1 MTRVNVLLAA
11 GLIGSSLLLVNSAYE
26 TRRLFSALE
35 RAKADQRQLD
45 SEYKRLDAE
54 RQVQSTHLRVERVA
68 RERLQMRTVTPAV
81 THWVNERPSVAAP
94 PSPGTPGPPGTPGT
108 SGAPTAV
115 PAGPAAGARP

>member
-1 MTRVNVLLAA
+1 MSRVNLLLAA

-81 THWVNERPSVAAP
+81 THWVNERPSVAAL
-94 PSPGTPGPPGTPGT
+94 PSPGTPGT
-108 SGAPTAV
+108 SAAA

>member
-1 MTRVNVLLAA
+1 MSSRVNLLLAT
-11 GLIGSSLLLVNSAYE
+11 GLLGSSLLLVNSAYE

-35 RAKADQRQLD
+35 RAKAEQRQLD
-45 SEYKRLDAE
+45 SDYKRLDSE

-94 PSPGTPGPPGTPGT
+94 PSPGTLGPPGTPGT
-108 SGAPTAV
+108 SAAA

>member
-1 MTRVNVLLAA
+1 MTRVNLLLAA

-81 THWVNERPSVAAP
+81 THWVNERPSDAAG
-94 PSPGTPGPPGTPGT
+94 SSPGT
-108 SGAPTAV
+108 SGAPTAA

>member
-1 MTRVNVLLAA
+1 MSRVNLMLAA
-11 GLIGSSLLLVNSAYE
+11 GLIGSSLLLVNTAYE

-35 RAKADQRQLD
+35 RAKAEQRQLD

-81 THWVNERPSVAAP
+81 THWVNERPSGATG
-94 PSPGTPGPPGTPGT
+94 SSPGT
-108 SGAPTAV
+108 SGASATG
-115 PAGPAAGARP
+115 PAGPESPIAGARP

>member
-1 MTRVNVLLAA
+1 MNRVNLLLAT

-26 TRRLFSALE
+26 TRRLFSAIE
-35 RAKADQRQLD
+35 RAKSEQRQLD

-81 THWVNERPSVAAP
+81 THWVNGRPAAAVPGGQGAAP
-94 PSPGTPGPPGTPGT
+94 GGGLP
-108 SGAPTAV
+108 
-115 PAGPAAGARP
+115 

>member
-1 MTRVNVLLAA
+1 MSRVNLLLAA

-35 RAKADQRQLD
+35 RAKAEQRQLD

-81 THWVNERPSVAAP
+81 THGVNERPSDAAP
-94 PSPGTPGPPGTPGT
+94 PSPGAPGTP
-108 SGAPTAV
+108 AAAL
-115 PAGPAAGARP
+115 AGPAAGARP

>member
-1 MTRVNVLLAA
+1 VTRVNVLLAA

-35 RAKADQRQLD
+35 RAKAEQRQLD

-81 THWVNERPSVAAP
+81 THWVNERPSDAAG
-94 PSPGTPGPPGTPGT
+94 SSPGTPGT
-108 SGAPTAV
+108 SAAA
-115 PAGPAAGARP
+115 PAGPTAGARP

>member
-1 MTRVNVLLAA
+1 VTRVNVLLAA

-35 RAKADQRQLD
+35 RAKAEQRQLE

-81 THWVNERPSVAAP
+81 THWVNERPSDAAL
-94 PSPGTPGPPGTPGT
+94 PSPGTSGNPGT
-108 SGAPTAV
+108 AAAV

>member
-1 MTRVNVLLAA
+1 MTRVNLLLAA
-11 GLIGSSLLLVNSAYE
+11 GLIGSSLLLVNTAYE

-35 RAKADQRQLD
+35 RAKAEQRQLD

-81 THWVNERPSVAAP
+81 THWVNERPSDAAP
-94 PSPGTPGPPGTPGT
+94 PIPGAPGTP
-108 SGAPTAV
+108 AAA

>member
-1 MTRVNVLLAA
+1 MNRVNLLLAA

-35 RAKADQRQLD
+35 RAKAEQRQLD

-81 THWVNERPSVAAP
+81 THWVNERPSDAAP
-94 PSPGTPGPPGTPGT
+94 PNPGT
-108 SGAPTAV
+108 SGAPAT
-115 PAGPAAGARP
+115 GPAAGARP

>member
-1 MTRVNVLLAA
+1 VTRVNVLLAA

-108 SGAPTAV
+108 SAAA
-115 PAGPAAGARP
+115 PAGPTAGARP

>member
-1 MTRVNVLLAA
+1 MSRVNLLLAA

-35 RAKADQRQLD
+35 RAKAEQRQLD

-81 THWVNERPSVAAP
+81 THWVNERPSDAAP
-94 PSPGTPGPPGTPGT
+94 PSPGAPGTP
-108 SGAPTAV
+108 AEA

>member
-1 MTRVNVLLAA
+1 MNRVNLLLAA

-35 RAKADQRQLD
+35 RAKAEQRQLD

-81 THWVNERPSVAAP
+81 THWVNERPSDVAG
-94 PSPGTPGPPGTPGT
+94 SGPGTPRTP
-108 SGAPTAV
+108 AAA